1 MVQITA
7 RIVRFTSLFLAALST
22 GVFFGTR
29 TSLGPSTKS
38 FTSRT
43 YVEVQ
48 QATIRNLRPVMGPLL
63 PTAVAA
69 NMAVVVLS
77 RRERRSPA
85 FALTLI
91 GLLSQ
96 LASLV
101 LTGVYELPSNARVMA
116 WSPEN
121 PPEGWETERDRW
133 ETVHTV
139 RTATSVVG
147 LGCLVA
153 AALVAAARADHEQ
166 VGAAPSWK

>member
-1 MVQITA
+1 MVQSTA
-7 RIVRFTSLFLAALST
+7 RIARFTSLFLAALST
-22 GVFFGTR
+22 GVFFGTT
-29 TSLGPSTKS
+29 TSLGPSTKT
-38 FTSRT
+38 FTAKT

-77 RRERRSPA
+77 RRERERRSPA

-153 AALVAAARADHEQ
+153 AALVPP
-166 VGAAPSWK
+166 GASRS